1 MTGFLSALIDGLSK
15 GSIYALVALGYSM
28 VYGIVKLINFAHGE
42 IIMVGGYVIFV
53 VMTMLKLP
61 LAVAILGAVVFCA
74 LLGVIIEKL
83 GYSRLLR
90 KEAPRISLLI
100 TAIGFSLLLQ
110 NLAQAIFGAGSQSM
124 PTIIPVGSVKLGT
137 LEITYTATV
146 SILTTV
152 AVMLLLQ
159 LFINKTRIGTAM
171 RATSEDTGAAKLM
184 GINTD
189 VTIAMTFAI
198 GSALAAIGSVL
209 YIATYPQI
217 SPTMGSML
225 GLKAF
230 VAAVLGGI
238 GSVPGAMIGGFAIG
252 IAESLTVQL
261 GYSQVADAV
270 VFGILILVL
279 VVKPSGLLGKN
290 LSEKV

>member
-184 GINTD
+184 GINTG

>member
-61 LAVAILGAVVFCA
+61 LAVAILGAVFFCA

-184 GINTD
+184 GINTG